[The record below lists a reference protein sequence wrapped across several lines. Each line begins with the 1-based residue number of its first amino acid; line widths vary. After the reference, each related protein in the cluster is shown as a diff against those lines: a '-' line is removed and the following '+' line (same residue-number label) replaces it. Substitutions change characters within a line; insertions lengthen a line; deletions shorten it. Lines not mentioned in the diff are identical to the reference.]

1 MFTGSGKL
9 RKSLIVVQFVVSIFL
24 ITATIVILQQLAYIH
39 NKDLGYNKDQVLVL
53 PLDGEMRQS
62 FDAIK
67 QKIAGTP
74 GVVSVGAAYEPPVY
88 VGWSDGI
95 TESSR
100 GEEKRVTVNAIPC
113 DEDFVKTLGLRIIAG
128 SDYSLAD
135 VKSFDTSEDGKNL
148 HHTYML
154 NESAAKALGWT
165 PEEAIGKTISKATSG
180 IVKAVVKDFHVR
192 SFHEPITPL
201 ILFMDPR
208 IVNNLFVKIEST
220 GTKSTLSQLQ
230 DVWKERVPHRPFE
243 YRFLDE
249 DYDNLYK
256 AEQRTAG
263 VFATF
268 STIAI
273 VLACLGLFALTA
285 FAMVQRT
292 KEIGIRKILG
302 ATVGNILT
310 LVSKDFIK
318 LILIAFCIA
327 VPVAWFALTK
337 WLDNFVY
344 KTSLYWWVFALA
356 GLAIL
361 VIGFVTVSLQALKT
375 AVTNPVKNLR
385 TE

>member
-1 MFTGSGKL
+1 
-9 RKSLIVVQFVVSIFL
+9 
-24 ITATIVILQQLAYIH
+24 
-39 NKDLGYNKDQVLVL
+39 
-53 PLDGEMRQS
+53 
-62 FDAIK
+62 
-67 QKIAGTP
+67 
-74 GVVSVGAAYEPPVY
+74 
-88 VGWSDGI
+88 
-95 TESSR
+95 
-100 GEEKRVTVNAIPC
+100 
-113 DEDFVKTLGLRIIAG
+113 
-128 SDYSLAD
+128 
-135 VKSFDTSEDGKNL
+135 
-148 HHTYML
+148 
-154 NESAAKALGWT
+154 
-165 PEEAIGKTISKATSG
+165 
-180 IVKAVVKDFHVR
+180 
-192 SFHEPITPL
+192 
-201 ILFMDPR
+201 MDPR
-208 IVNNLFVKIEST
+208 MVNNLFVKIEST
-220 GTKSTLSQLQ
+220 GTKATLSQLQ

-310 LVSKDFIK
+310 LVSRDFIK